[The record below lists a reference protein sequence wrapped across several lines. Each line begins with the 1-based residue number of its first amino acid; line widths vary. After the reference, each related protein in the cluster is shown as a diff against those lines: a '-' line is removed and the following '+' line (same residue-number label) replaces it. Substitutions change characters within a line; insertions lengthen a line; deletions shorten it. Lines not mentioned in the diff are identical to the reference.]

1 MSGLYGVIGDP
12 ISHSLSPL
20 IHRGWLRDHDL
31 GGDYLALHVRY
42 GEALDGLSTLARQG
56 FRGLNVTLPH
66 KQAVLAACET
76 VSPLVEKLGAA
87 NTLTRTQGGGWRAD
101 NTDHD
106 GFLRDF
112 EAEAGETLSGRRIL
126 IIGAGGAARA
136 VALALKQAGAEL
148 VVANRTLER
157 AGELCALCQIAPTRA
172 IGLDQLGDA
181 LSHADMVVNALSLGH
196 LGESLDLPPGQQRF
210 FYDLSYGKA
219 AEAILA
225 PARSMGWRTADGLGM
240 LVGQAALA
248 FEIWHG
254 IAPDQARAL
263 QRCRTALEIA
273 P

>member
-31 GGDYLALHVRY
+31 GGDYLALHVLH
-42 GEALDGLSTLARQG
+42 GEALDGLDTLARQG

-87 NTLTRTQGGGWRAD
+87 NTLTRTSSGSWRAD

-106 GFLRDF
+106 GFLSDF
-112 EAEAGETLSGRRIL
+112 QVQAGQSLADRRIL
-126 IIGAGGAARA
+126 VIGAGGAARA

-148 VVANRTLER
+148 VIANRTPER
-157 AGELCALCQIAPTRA
+157 ARELCALCQIAPGRA
-172 IGLDQLGDA
+172 IELHQLGDA
-181 LSHADMVVNALSLGH
+181 LAHADMVVNALSLGH
-196 LGESLDLPPGQQRF
+196 LGEGLDLPPGEQRF

-219 AEAILA
+219 AEAVLA
-225 PARSMGWRTADGLGM
+225 PARANGWRTADGLGM

-254 IAPDQARAL
+254 IMPDRARAL
-263 QRCRTALEIA
+263 QRCAMALEA
-273 P
+273 AS